1 MIKSPLDGLDDDIRD
16 HIERETQDNI
26 DRGMLPVDAR
36 AAAIRKFGNIARIK
50 EDTRAVWVPIWF
62 DQLSQDLRYAAR
74 TMRRQPGFTVAAV
87 AMLAIGLGL
96 VAGGYT
102 VFNGFFVRGWNLP
115 DNDQLFTVQANRLQT
130 PAGAFVNDGITE
142 GAYAHIRQHAQ
153 SATYVAMMIDYFRV
167 SGDPAAFGTH
177 TAGMILSSNAVE
189 TLGIPLQLGTGFGG
203 VESPANPRIVISD
216 GLWRRLFGADPS
228 VVGRTVWLNKVPAT
242 VVGITARGFDG
253 LGPRPL
259 DVILDSGAAAPW
271 RRERQKELAAD
282 GTRCCV
288 MLSGRLQPTRSRSQA
303 QHELLQLTSQYRS
316 ERGQPPLAVLLT
328 STAAFDGLR
337 GSGREN
343 GIRVVLALIGA
354 GLLLVMLLTCANVG
368 NLYLARSLRRQ
379 REIAIRLSL
388 GAGRARIVRQLL
400 TEGLLLA
407 SIAGSIAFLMTWGV
421 PFALQQI
428 EDNATVT
435 MFAAD
440 WRVAVFTALAVV
452 ASCLLVSLAP
462 ALQTT
467 RISWRG
473 ATPMM
478 SPRTGPARG
487 IVLAA
492 QITIA
497 AVLVVT
503 ATLLA
508 RGILHAT
515 SAETDFALHRT
526 TAVHLQSRSNAA
538 HTRTRIDHIRA
549 ALNRAAA
556 DSSLQIGIAG
566 AVPISSGRPGL
577 QSSVQPAG
585 SEAKFRCRLLPL
597 TEAGAGVLQLRL
609 RSGRWASDD
618 PHAAEAVINETLARQ
633 IWQDGSAVGR
643 SLTLSYDDRAYTIV
657 GVVRDSHLTSL
668 SEIEPIIHITDTN
681 SLPVL
686 LARTA
691 PGVEARIKALVGEI
705 DPSIELT
712 FAPLSKSVKESLENA
727 LIGVT
732 IAGGLAVIALILAI
746 VGVFGV
752 FSYLVEERR
761 QEIGIRLALGATRIQ
776 IGRALLTAVRGAMT
790 AGLLA
795 GLGVSAIAAV
805 LLRRFLLGL
814 SPADPI
820 SYLIVTIVL
829 ASAALAGTA
838 IPVRRALRV
847 DPALT
852 LRAE

>member
-1 MIKSPLDGLDDDIRD
+1 MKSPLDSLDDDIRD
-16 HIERETQDNI
+16 HLERETQDNI
-26 DRGMLPVDAR
+26 DRGMSPVDAR
-36 AAAIRKFGNIARIK
+36 AAAIRKFGNVALIK
-50 EDTRAVWVPIWF
+50 ENTRAVWVPVWF
-62 DQLSQDLRYAAR
+62 DQLTQDLRYAAR

-102 VFNGFFVRGWNLP
+102 VFNGVFIRGWNLP
-115 DNDQLFTVQANRLQT
+115 DNDRLFTAQANRLQA
-130 PAGAFVNDGITE
+130 PADGFIRDGVTD
-142 GAYAHIRQHAQ
+142 GAYAYIRQHGKTAG
-153 SATYVAMMIDYFRV
+153 YVAMAIDYFRV
-167 SGDPAAFGTH
+167 SGDAATFGAH
-177 TAGMILSSNAVE
+177 TAGMILSSNAIE

-203 VESPANPRIVISD
+203 VDSPATPRIVISD
-216 GLWRRLFGADPS
+216 GLWRRLFGSDPS
-228 VVGRTVWLNKVPAT
+228 IVGRTVWLNKVPAT
-242 VVGITARGFDG
+242 VVGISARGFDG

-259 DVILDSGAAAPW
+259 DVILDLSAAAPW
-271 RRERQKELAAD
+271 REPRPDELSAD
-282 GTRCCV
+282 GTICCV
-288 MLSGRLQPTRSRSQA
+288 MLAGRLQAHSTPA
-303 QHELLQLTSQYRS
+303 QTQFELLQLTSQYRS
-316 ERGQPPLAVLLT
+316 ERGQPALSILVT
-328 STAAFDGLR
+328 STAAFDGMR

-343 GIRVVLALIGA
+343 SVRMVLALIGA

-379 REIAIRLSL
+379 REISIRLSL
-388 GAGRARIVRQLL
+388 GASRARIVRQLL

-407 SIAGSIAFLMTWGV
+407 AVAGSLAFLMTWGV
-421 PFALQQI
+421 PALLQLI

-440 WRVAVFTALAVV
+440 WRVAVFTAVAVV

-467 RISWRG
+467 RIAWRG

-478 SPRTGPARG
+478 SPRTGWARG
-487 IVLAA
+487 VVLAA

-497 AVLVVT
+497 AVFVVT

-508 RGILHAT
+508 RGILRAT
-515 SAETDFALHRT
+515 SAESDFALHRT
-526 TAVHLQSRSNAA
+526 TAVSLQSRSSAA
-538 HTRTRIDHIRA
+538 YTRDRIDQVRT

-556 DSSLQIGIAG
+556 DSGLQMGVAG
-566 AVPISSGRPGL
+566 SVPISSGRPGL
-577 QSSVQPAG
+577 QSSVRPSG
-585 SEAKFRCRLLPL
+585 GETLFRCRLLPL
-597 TEAGAGVLQLRL
+597 TEAGAGVLDLRL

-618 PHAAEAVINETLARQ
+618 PRAAEAVVNETLARQ
-633 IWQDGSAVGR
+633 MWPDGNAVGR
-643 SLTLSYDDRAYTIV
+643 ALTLSYDDRAYTIV
-657 GVVRDSHLTSL
+657 GVVQDSHLTSL
-668 SEIEPIIHITDTN
+668 SEIEPVIHVTDTN

-686 LARTA
+686 LVRTA
-691 PGVEARIKALVGEI
+691 PDVQTRIKALVREI

-712 FAPLSKSVKESLENA
+712 FAPLAQSVKESLDNA
-727 LIGVT
+727 LIGAT
-732 IAGGLAVIALILAI
+732 IAGSLAVIALTLAI
-746 VGVFGV
+746 IGVFGV

-761 QEIGIRLALGATRIQ
+761 QEIGIRLALGATRLQ

-790 AGLLA
+790 GGLLA
-795 GLGVSAIAAV
+795 GLGLSAVAAV

-820 SYLIVTIVL
+820 SYAIVVIVL
-829 ASAALAGTA
+829 ATAALAGTA

-852 LRAE
+852 LRTE

>member
-1 MIKSPLDGLDDDIRD
+1 MKSPLNGLDDDIRD

-26 DRGMLPVDAR
+26 DRGMSPADAR

-50 EDTRAVWVPIWF
+50 EDTRAVWVPAWF
-62 DQLSQDLRYAAR
+62 EQLTQDLRYAAR
-74 TMRRQPGFTVAAV
+74 TMVRQPGFTVAAV

-102 VFNGFFVRGWNLP
+102 VFNGLFIRGWNLP
-115 DNDQLFTVQANRLQT
+115 DNDRLFTVQANRLQT
-130 PAGAFVNDGITE
+130 PVGGFVRDGISD
-142 GAYAHIRQHAQ
+142 GAYAYIRQHGQTAG
-153 SATYVAMMIDYFRV
+153 YVAMATAYFRV
-167 SGDPAAFGTH
+167 SRDAATFGAH
-177 TAGMILSSNAVE
+177 TAGMVLSSNAIE

-203 VESPANPRIVISD
+203 VDSPSSPRLVISD
-216 GLWRRLFGADPS
+216 GLWRRVFGADPS
-228 VVGRTVWLNKVPAT
+228 IVGRTVWLNKVPAT

-253 LGPRPL
+253 LGPRSL
-259 DVILDSGAAAPW
+259 DVILDLSAAAPW
-271 RRERQKELAAD
+271 RQPRQDEISAD
-282 GTRCCV
+282 GTQCCV
-288 MLSGRLQPTRSRSQA
+288 MLAGRLHSGSSRAQA
-303 QHELLQLTSQYRS
+303 QFELLQLTSQYRS
-316 ERGQPPLAVLLT
+316 ERNQPALSILLT
-328 STAAFDGLR
+328 STAAFDGMR

-343 GIRVVLALIGA
+343 TIRVVLALIGA

-379 REIAIRLSL
+379 REISIRLSL
-388 GAGRARIVRQLL
+388 GASRARIVRQLL

-407 SIAGSIAFLMTWGV
+407 AVAGSLAFLMTWGV
-421 PFALQQI
+421 PAILQQI

-440 WRVAVFTALAVV
+440 WRVAVFTAVAVV

-467 RISWRG
+467 RIAWRG

-478 SPRTGPARG
+478 SPRTGRARG
-487 IVLAA
+487 VVLAA

-508 RGILHAT
+508 RGIVRAT
-515 SAETDFALHRT
+515 GAEADFALQRT
-526 TAVHLQSRSNAA
+526 TAVNLASRSTADYSRA
-538 HTRTRIDHIRA
+538 RVDQIRA
-549 ALNRAAA
+549 ALIRAAA
-556 DSSLQIGIAG
+556 DSGLEVGVAG
-566 AVPISSGRPGL
+566 AVPVSGRPGF
-577 QSSVQPAG
+577 QSLVQPAG
-585 SEAKFRCRLLPL
+585 SETLFRCRLLPL
-597 TEAGAGVLQLRL
+597 TEAAASVLELRP

-618 PHAAEAVINETLARQ
+618 PRALEAVVNETLARQ
-633 IWQDGSAVGR
+633 MWPDGNAVGR
-643 SLTLSYDDRAYTIV
+643 SLTLSYDRGTYTVV
-657 GVVRDSHLTSL
+657 GVVQDAHLTSL
-668 SEIEPIIHITDTN
+668 SEIEPVIHTTDTN

-686 LARTA
+686 LVRTA
-691 PGVEARIKALVGEI
+691 PDVQARIKAIVAAV
-705 DPSIELT
+705 DPRIELT
-712 FAPLSKSVKESLENA
+712 FSPLAQSVKESLENA
-727 LIGVT
+727 FIGAT
-732 IAGGLAVIALILAI
+732 IAGGLAVIALVLAI
-746 VGVFGV
+746 IGVFGV

-761 QEIGIRLALGATRIQ
+761 QEIGIRLALGATRLQ

-790 AGLLA
+790 GGLLA
-795 GLGVSAIAAV
+795 GLGLSAVAAV

-820 SYLIVTIVL
+820 SYAIVAIVL
-829 ASAALAGTA
+829 ATAALAGTA

-852 LRAE
+852 LRTE